1 MAGGAIGGV
10 TAGGTTGGVMAGG
23 ASGTAG
29 AAGTAG
35 VTVGGMI
42 SGEGAGTAGVGTG
55 CAGGSGW
62 RVGGAPGPAGM
73 GGAVCAMS
81 RVVAASVS
89 AGIKIRDGVVF
100 ISSSTRFGFQFLLVF
115 AICRG
120 ATRLILF
127 FLFAPG
133 SAG

>member
-1 MAGGAIGGV
+1 MAD
-10 TAGGTTGGVMAGG
+10 GGTTGGVMAGG

-42 SGEGAGTAGVGTG
+42 SGEGTAGVGTG

-133 SAG
+133 LAG

>member
-1 MAGGAIGGV
+1 MTV
-10 TAGGTTGGVMAGG
+10 GGTTGGVMLGG
-23 ASGTAG
+23 ISGTAG

-42 SGEGAGTAGVGTG
+42 SGEGAGTTGVGTG

-62 RVGGAPGPAGM
+62 RVGGAPGPAGI

-89 AGIKIRDGVVF
+89 AGIKIRVGVVF
-100 ISSSTRFGFQFLLVF
+100 IGSSTRFGFQFLLVF
-115 AICRG
+115 AICPG
-120 ATRLILF
+120 ATRLVLF
-127 FLFAPG
+127 YLFVPG
-133 SAG
+133 LTG